1 MAETPAIGRQG
12 GGPLGAWI
20 VAPIVGLAVVIAVA
34 TQLKAGACG
43 GEPTEDAAG
52 LVLTIVTGL
61 AVVATFAAGVWR
73 AVRLIQRNGRMGWV
87 ARLVGALFLLAGA
100 AVLVDLLA
108 DAPNV
113 GAVLGLAALFV
124 GFVVSVT
131 SFLWLLSA
139 LPDRVEADDVGA
151 ELPAYLFGFSLF
163 VYPFVFLI
171 ALTIAYGCFG
181 D

>member
-20 VAPIVGLAVVIAVA
+20 LAPIVGLVAVIAVA
-34 TQLKAGACG
+34 LQLPAGVCG
-43 GEPTEDAAG
+43 DGPTDDAAG
-52 LVLTIVTGL
+52 VVLIAVTGL
-61 AVVATFAAGVWR
+61 AVVAAFAAGVWR
-73 AVRLIQRNGRMGWV
+73 AVLLIRRNGRAGRL
-87 ARLVGALFLLAGA
+87 ARLVVALLLLAAA

-108 DAPNV
+108 EVPTI
-113 GAVLGLAALFV
+113 GAVLVLAALAV

-139 LPDRVEADDVGA
+139 LPDRVGADDVGA

-171 ALTIAYGCFG
+171 AMTIAYGCFG